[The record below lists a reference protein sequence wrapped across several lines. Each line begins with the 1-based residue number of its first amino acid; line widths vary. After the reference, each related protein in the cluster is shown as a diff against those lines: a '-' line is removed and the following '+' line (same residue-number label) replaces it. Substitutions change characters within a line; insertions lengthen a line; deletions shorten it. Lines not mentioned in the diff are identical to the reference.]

1 MSDAP
6 LLGILAGMGPRST
19 GPFLDLVITE
29 CQLQYGARHDID
41 FPKMM
46 ICSQPVPFYDDRPND
61 NEAIFAAT
69 RDGLQHLE
77 RTGADVL
84 AIACNTAH
92 IFYDELARSVR
103 KPLLDMVELAVAA
116 LPDSTRKVA
125 LIAARPTVEAA
136 IYQDR
141 IRDRGLEV
149 AEIDW
154 QDSIDHLLGATRE
167 ATAAEQL
174 ARLWHHLM
182 RQAEL
187 AGADTVLVACLDLS
201 GILAH
206 AKTSLTV
213 SDAARSLARE
223 LVREW
228 VRRGGRVSS

>member
-61 NEAIFAAT
+61 NGAIYAAT

-92 IFYDELARSVR
+92 IFYGDLARSVH
-103 KPLLDMVELAVAA
+103 KPLLDMVELAVAS
-116 LPDSTRKVA
+116 LPDSARRVA
-125 LIAARPTVEAA
+125 LVAARPTVEAS

-141 IRDRGLEV
+141 IRARGLDV

-154 QDSIDHLLGATRE
+154 QNAIDHLLGATRE
-167 ATAAEQL
+167 EKTAEEFS
-174 ARLWHHLM
+174 RLWHGLL

-206 AKTSLTV
+206 AKTSLTMV
-213 SDAARSLARE
+213 DAARSLARE

-228 VRRGGRVSS
+228 VRLRY